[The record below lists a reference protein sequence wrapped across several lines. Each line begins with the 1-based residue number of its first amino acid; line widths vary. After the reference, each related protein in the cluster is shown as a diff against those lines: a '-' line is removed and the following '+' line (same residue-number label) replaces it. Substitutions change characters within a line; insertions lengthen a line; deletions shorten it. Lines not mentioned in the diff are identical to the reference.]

1 MEPNIIDYYNELPN
15 SVNVIDKLNEEYSE
29 LLEKYEKLNKK
40 YDTLKYKYD
49 KLTILGNPPRVI
61 VNSVNEFLV
70 DYEDKLKNLEN
81 IIKDVFNSE
90 EFKNSI
96 DGMPHLLSDGIW
108 WSLKDDGDV
117 DDVRGIFYPIYNEM
131 NIITNNQN
139 PKWCKVKLKD
149 TLDELCKLPD
159 NFKYAKHYIR
169 NDFDRNNIEESYT
182 RYEIPPGKWIESKL
196 NIDNIIC
203 FMINNL
209 VGEEDDRMGDEN
221 VIAGLRT
228 FKCNR
233 CGQIDNYIPDDHD
246 EMLYCGECHPNNQY

>member
-15 SVNVIDKLNEEYSE
+15 SVNVIDKLNDEYNN
-29 LLEKYEKLNKK
+29 LLEKYDKLKEK
-40 YDTLKYKYD
+40 YDNNKI
-49 KLTILGNPPRVI
+49 TILGNPPRVI

-81 IIKDVFNSE
+81 IIKDVFNSNTE
-90 EFKNSI
+90 LFINHKPF
-96 DGMPHLLSDGIW
+96 DTLSYDIW
-108 WSLKDDGDV
+108 WSLKDDGDI

-169 NDFDRNNIEESYT
+169 NDYVQNNIEENHT